1 MVARLCLVCYKG
13 ETDMRDWTELGDE
26 YGRANPPCTIKCCD
40 CEYQNRVPT
49 AECEKGR
56 KFCYEWTY
64 RACPC
69 CIAYKTDECP
79 YK

>member
-1 MVARLCLVCYKG
+1 MVARLHLVCYKEKIMDDRY
-13 ETDMRDWTELGDE
+13 ETR

-40 CEYQNRVPT
+40 CEYQHRVPIVE
-49 AECEKGR
+49 ADKDR

-69 CIAYKTDECP
+69 CIAYKTKECP
-79 YK
+79 YE